1 MRCEHATSLVKG
13 ERVRAVIGDRVE
25 IDLPDGHDCGIVCDI
40 EPRRTQLV
48 RKDPTERTLP
58 QVLAANFD
66 LVILAEPLA
75 ELNRKRL
82 EHNWGFSLA
91 IGMVEFIIALC
102 LLCTIKLFDNEGWN
116 IALRI
121 PLLSVY
127 TAIASILS
135 IFIGFTCFKDKTDRF
150 MWIVMGMVGCVLGF
164 IMLGASGL
172 SETAHI
178 QLFGTYLLVKGLT
191 DLIFGIHSRNE
202 IEESTTK
209 TRSKKAKGKK

>member
-1 MRCEHATSLVKG
+1 MKTDKRKYIESHWLVFGIKG
-13 ERVRAVIGDRVE
+13 AIALIAGLCLMLTTKTDTTYLTTIVGITMLAFSITE
-25 IDLPDGHDCGIVCDI
+25 IMNTI
-40 EPRRTQLV
+40 
-48 RKDPTERTLP
+48 
-58 QVLAANFD
+58 
-66 LVILAEPLA
+66 
-75 ELNRKRL
+75 NRKRL